1 MRQYG
6 KQARYCSDGFLSRQ
20 ATRSKNRHGK
30 LGSKKGLSRA
40 DLHYELYLKYSRL
53 VRRIYARYSDT
64 IEPFGMDENWISIPY
79 CKGAA
84 ETRLQV
90 AEEIRRA
97 VREEI
102 GLTVSIGVSFSKIYA
117 KLGSDMKKPDAVT
130 VIGEDNYREK
140 VWPLP
145 VSDLLYVGPQTAKK
159 LRGMNVTTIGDLANF
174 DPILLQSKFGVN
186 GIKLWR
192 FANGTDYASVKPS
205 DYIDPI
211 KSVGHGA
218 TSVVDPETNYDVWL
232 ALLDLAQDVG
242 HRLKASELAANRS
255 ADCRERQ

>member
-20 ATRSKNRHGK
+20 ATRSKKRHGK

-84 ETRLQV
+84 ETGLQV

-97 VREEI
+97 VREKI

-145 VSDLLYVGPQTAKK
+145 VSDLLQGCS
-159 LRGMNVTTIGDLANF
+159 IGAFQFLYGAIVRREGCFRDRRRSGRCPGTRSIRCWL
-174 DPILLQSKFGVN
+174 ISQ
-186 GIKLWR
+186 LWR
-192 FANGTDYASVKPS
+192 RRRCGCSSA
-205 DYIDPI
+205 
-211 KSVGHGA
+211 
-218 TSVVDPETNYDVWL
+218 
-232 ALLDLAQDVG
+232 
-242 HRLKASELAANRS
+242 RS
-255 ADCRERQ
+255 AVQSHR